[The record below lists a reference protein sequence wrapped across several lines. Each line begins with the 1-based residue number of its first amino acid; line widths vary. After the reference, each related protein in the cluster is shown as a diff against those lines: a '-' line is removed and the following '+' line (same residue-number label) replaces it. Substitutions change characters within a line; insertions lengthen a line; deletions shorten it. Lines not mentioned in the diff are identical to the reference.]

1 MQVNNMSEH
10 NGKIN
15 GNGSANGSGQEEE
28 PQGLI
33 FPCDFPLKMF
43 GKNTLHFIASVD
55 KTVEEFVPREDWS
68 STKTTLSKND
78 KYISYTI
85 VIIARNREQLDK
97 VCAAVTNCPE
107 VIMAL

>member
-1 MQVNNMSEH
+1 MSKR
-10 NGKIN
+10 NGKTN
-15 GNGSANGSGQEEE
+15 GNGASNGSSVGDSDQEE
-28 PQGLI
+28 PQGLV

-43 GKNTLHFIASVD
+43 GKNTLHFIAAVD
-55 KTVEEFVPREDWS
+55 KTVEEFVPRKDWA
-68 STKTTLSKND
+68 STKTTPSKND

-85 VIIARNREQLDK
+85 VIIARNREQLDN

>member
-1 MQVNNMSEH
+1 MPEH
-10 NGKIN
+10 NGKAN
-15 GNGSANGSGQEEE
+15 GNGSTNISGDEQE

-68 STKTTLSKND
+68 STKTTASKND

-85 VIIARNREQLDK
+85 VIIARNREQLDN
-97 VCAAVTNCPE
+97 VCTAVTNCPE